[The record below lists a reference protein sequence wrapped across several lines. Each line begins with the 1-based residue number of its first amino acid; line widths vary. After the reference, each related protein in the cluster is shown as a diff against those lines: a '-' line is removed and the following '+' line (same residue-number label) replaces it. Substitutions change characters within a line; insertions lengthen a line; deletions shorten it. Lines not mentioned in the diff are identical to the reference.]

1 MISLV
6 HSTSGI
12 IKECPTGYSWTT
24 CFFGFFPALFRGD
37 LKWDAIQLLVS
48 LAIGVP
54 TAGIGGGFVGPVF
67 GFFYN
72 KLYIKDMIAKGYG
85 PADDYSAQWCQD
97 NGILMRKI

>member
-12 IKECPTGYSWTT
+12 
-24 CFFGFFPALFRGD
+24 
-37 LKWDAIQLLVS
+37 
-48 LAIGVP
+48 
-54 TAGIGGGFVGPVF
+54 
-67 GFFYN
+67 FYN
-72 KLYIKDMIAKGYG
+72 KLYIKDMIEKGYA

>member
-1 MISLV
+1 M
-6 HSTSGI
+6 
-12 IKECPTGYSWTT
+12 
-24 CFFGFFPALFRGD
+24 
-37 LKWDAIQLLVS
+37 
-48 LAIGVP
+48 P

-72 KLYIKDMIAKGYG
+72 KLYIKDMIEKGYG